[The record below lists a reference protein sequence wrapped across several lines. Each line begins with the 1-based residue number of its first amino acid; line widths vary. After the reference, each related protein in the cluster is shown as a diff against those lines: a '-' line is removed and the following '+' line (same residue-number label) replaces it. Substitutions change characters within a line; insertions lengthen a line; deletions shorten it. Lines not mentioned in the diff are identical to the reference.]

1 MDNDDTTIG
10 RLLTRRELVALFG
23 SSAVAAMAHRV
34 SGQVATPPAAMA
46 VPACVVQ
53 PQQTEGPYF
62 VDEKLL
68 RSDIRAD
75 PSTGVVKAGAPLALA
90 LKVSQVMPDGTC
102 GPLAGAQVDLWQCDA
117 MGVYSDVKDRSFDTV
132 GQKFLRGHQMT
143 NADGAARFLTI
154 YPGWYTGRAVH
165 LHFKVRTAA
174 AADKAYEFTSQFY
187 FDESFTD
194 RVHAREPY
202 AAHAGQR
209 TRNERDGIFKD
220 GGAQL
225 TLAVREAADGYA
237 AAFDLAM
244 RPGDPPPAGRGGRG
258 GRRGGR

>member
-1 MDNDDTTIG
+1 MPRAERVLECLEPGTLTHGTLLPNRSATMDNDDKTIG

-34 SGQVATPPAAMA
+34 SGQVATPPAATA
-46 VPACVVQ
+46 IPACVVQ

-75 PSTGVVKAGAPLALA
+75 PSTGVLKAGAPLALA

-132 GQKFLRGHQMT
+132 GAEVSARASDDQCGRRRAIPDHLSRLVHRSRRAPALQGPNGSGRGQGLRVHVT
-143 NADGAARFLTI
+143 VLLRRVVDGPRARA
-154 YPGWYTGRAVH
+154 RAVC
-165 LHFKVRTAA
+165 RARRAT
-174 AADKAYEFTSQFY
+174 DSQ
-187 FDESFTD
+187 
-194 RVHAREPY
+194 RA
-202 AAHAGQR
+202 
-209 TRNERDGIFKD
+209 
-220 GGAQL
+220 
-225 TLAVREAADGYA
+225 
-237 AAFDLAM
+237 
-244 RPGDPPPAGRGGRG
+244 
-258 GRRGGR
+258 